1 MRILALLLEIRP
13 QFSQLSLVVCTY
25 QISRGDLPGLIFKIK
40 ASEDEFSM
48 WILYI
53 SHQNNLNILPTEY
66 SLQN

>member
-40 ASEDEFSM
+40 ASEDEF
-48 WILYI
+48 
-53 SHQNNLNILPTEY
+53 
-66 SLQN
+66 